1 MTVAEQYIEDVLSGK
16 QIAGQLIIQACKR
29 HKRDL
34 AKGAARGL
42 WFDKSAGQHVIDF
55 VQTFC
60 IPPNDT
66 EPMKLLPWQQ
76 GWLYI
81 LYGWMRADGSR
92 RFRRAFLEVAKKQ
105 GKTGLAAALCLYH
118 LVADGEQSARVFIAA
133 TTGKQ
138 ARTCMTEAVLML
150 NRSPELLEV
159 IHKSGGKTDD
169 KQVLALYVP
178 DTGSRLSCL
187 SRDAAS
193 EDGAVVSAAVLDE
206 LHHWKK
212 GSNLY
217 SILRMGGDTRRQPML
232 IEITTAGSSA
242 GGTSP
247 CWDEHEYG
255 KKILSGGKKDE
266 FGETGLLED
275 DEVMPFIFCMD
286 KDDNWEDASNWIKAN
301 PSLGVLVQMES
312 IINQYKEAKGKPSSL
327 GDFKRFRLNMWS
339 ENAAEPAIEIESWDA
354 CVRVP
359 DKFPDPKRL
368 RAESLA
374 ELKGR
379 LCFGGLD
386 LAPKGDTSA
395 LVLLFPP
402 LNQGEK
408 WRILV
413 FIWVPKDNI
422 EGRVKQD
429 RVPYDRWY
437 EDGFLK
443 ATDGDIT
450 DVRTIAQDIVQLSKT
465 YNIKELA
472 YDRSFSEELIR
483 MLSEEGFPMHNWIQT
498 PQSHLKLSGPSN
510 EFMRK
515 VGRKE
520 FAHDADPVLRW
531 QVANLRWKY
540 SGSFI
545 KPDKDRRREK
555 NDACVAL
562 IMALERASSPDNLIK
577 PKQKLFMVTSSG

>member
-1 MTVAEQYIEDVLSGK
+1 LTVAEQYIADVLSGK
-16 QIAGQLIIQACKR
+16 QVAGQLIIKACQR

-34 AKGAARGL
+34 ATGAARGL
-42 WFDKSAGQHVIDF
+42 WFDKNAGQHVIDF
-55 VQTFC
+55 VQAFC
-60 IPPNDT
+60 IPPNES

-81 LYGWMRADGSR
+81 LFGWKRADGSR
-92 RFRRAFLEVAKKQ
+92 RFRRTYLEVAKKQ
-105 GKTGLAAALCLYH
+105 GKTGLAAALCLYF
-118 LVADGEQSARVFIAA
+118 LIADGELQAKVFIAA

-138 ARTCMTEAVLML
+138 ARTCMDEAVKML
-150 NRSPELLEV
+150 KNSPELQEV
-159 IHKSGGKTDD
+159 IHQSGGKNGDV

-178 DTGSRLSCL
+178 ESGSRLSCL
-187 SRDAAS
+187 SRDQAS
-193 EDGAVVSAAVLDE
+193 EDGLVVSAAVLDE

-301 PSLGVLVQMES
+301 PSLGVLVPMEN
-312 IINQYKEAKGKPSSL
+312 ILNQYKEAKGKPSSL

-339 ENAAEPAIEIESWDA
+339 ENAAEPAIDIDLWDA
-354 CVRVP
+354 CVRVS

-368 RAESLA
+368 RAESLE

-402 LNQGEK
+402 VNQGEK

-422 EGRVKQD
+422 EGRAKQD

-450 DVRTIAQDIVQLSKT
+450 DVRTIAQDIVQLSKD
-465 YNIKELA
+465 YNIKQLA

-483 MLSEEGFPMHNWIQT
+483 MLSEEGFSLNTWQQT

-562 IMALERASSPDNLIK
+562 IMALERASDPTNLMK
-577 PKQKLFMVTSSG
+577 PKRPFWYATTD